1 MLITHI
7 YRGGTARYTESHM
20 KVRTWAFFLS
30 LFLGVFVA
38 LPYGAHAATL
48 YIDPF
53 ATDVLKGDTV
63 TVAVRLDT
71 DEGECVNAIDAVIN
85 YTDGIQAVDVSRG
98 RSILSL
104 WVEDPKID
112 QGARTIT
119 FAGGIP
125 NGYCGRIPGD
135 PSLTNVVA
143 ELVFRAPG
151 FSIGMSENSAVSV
164 SFSEQ
169 SRVLLND
176 GTGADAPLRTI
187 PGTINLIQQV
197 GTSTKDAWGEV
208 VDLDETAPQPFG
220 VELVQ
225 DPSVFSGKYYIVFNT
240 TDNQSGMD
248 HYEVM
253 EESRDDL
260 YTFRWGR
267 ADAPWMTAESPYV
280 LRDQDLRSVIRVR
293 ALDKAGNERITVLI
307 PDDAVRPVPLI
318 AWVAL
323 ALALLLAAG
332 VSGFFAYRYIRRK
345 KALSVPHS
353 NDVLS

>member
-1 MLITHI
+1 
-7 YRGGTARYTESHM
+7 M
-20 KVRTWAFFLS
+20 KVRAWAFWVFLFVGV
-30 LFLGVFVA
+30 LFTV
-38 LPYGAHAATL
+38 PDHSEAATL
-48 YIDPF
+48 YVDPF
-53 ATDVLKGDTV
+53 SMDVLKGDTV

-71 DEGECVNAIDAVIN
+71 DENECVNAVDAVIT
-85 YTDGIQAVDVSRG
+85 YGEGIQAVDVSRG

-104 WVEDPKID
+104 WVEEPTID
-112 QGARTIT
+112 QDARTIT

-135 PSLTNVVA
+135 PSLTNVIA

-151 FSIGMSENSAVSV
+151 FTIGRSETESV
-164 SFSEQ
+164 QVGFGEQ

-176 GTGADAPLRTI
+176 GTGDEAPLRTV
-187 PGTINLIQQV
+187 PGTLNLIQQV
-197 GTSTKDAWGEV
+197 GTSTKDEWGDV
-208 VDLDETAPQPFG
+208 VDQDAIPPQPFG
-220 VELVQ
+220 MELVQ
-225 DPSVFSGKYYIVFNT
+225 NPSVFSGKYYIVFNT
-240 TDNQSGMD
+240 TDKQSGID

-280 LRDQDLRSVIRVR
+280 LNDQDLRSIIRVR
-293 ALDKAGNERITVLI
+293 ALDKAGNERIAVLI
-307 PDDAVRPVPLI
+307 PDDAVRPVPLM

-323 ALALLLAAG
+323 ALAVLIALVVGVWAMRWYLL
-332 VSGFFAYRYIRRK
+332 RRRS
-345 KALSVPHS
+345 LSVVQK